1 MTSEI
6 GRSYSIL
13 IHTAIYHCH
22 QIANVFNAIL
32 EKLDRY
38 ICEELVDNTRGD
50 GSKEQPYRTLY
61 RLVEAKTLEKVPE
74 LRTYV
79 DAGSEKSGKRAE
91 ISKTHLK
98 KAMKSYK
105 IQCQESTTAVTAAI
119 TQTTMIITVATH
131 ALIASVETMVDLS
144 LPESTKSKIRQ
155 EIMDIV
161 LRDKTGLHQCILA
174 NDKAQAA
181 DALTLTPEYMIF
193 VKAIVSLSPEGQTTP
208 GGFELHYEF
217 GTCPHGSSG
226 LDFERFRTWLLGQYH
241 IRGVYLYPVF
251 TGHDSPQVNII
262 CILYLQHSDFKKTGI
277 FY

>member
-131 ALIASVETMVDLS
+131 ALIASVETMTCSGVRLGANH
-144 LPESTKSKIRQ
+144 PPPGQ

-208 GGFELHYEF
+208 GGFELHVDY
-217 GTCPHGSSG
+217 
-226 LDFERFRTWLLGQYH
+226 Y
-241 IRGVYLYPVF
+241 
-251 TGHDSPQVNII
+251 
-262 CILYLQHSDFKKTGI
+262 
-277 FY
+277 